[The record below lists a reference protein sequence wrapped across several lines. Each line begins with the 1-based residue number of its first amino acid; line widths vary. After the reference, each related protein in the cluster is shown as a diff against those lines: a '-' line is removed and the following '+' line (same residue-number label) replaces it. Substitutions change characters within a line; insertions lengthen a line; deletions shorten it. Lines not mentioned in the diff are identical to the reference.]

1 MTIRLICG
9 NQELVTTFEQA
20 QSILQIQREM
30 KGAGTSWQLDSNEYE
45 FKDNGIIKREN
56 KTVSNRKATPK
67 GDRKG
72 DKAPAETEISHADD
86 TE

>member
-1 MTIRLICG
+1 MNIRLICG
-9 NQELVTTFEQA
+9 NQELVTTFGQA
-20 QSILQIQREM
+20 QSILQIQAEM

-56 KTVSNRKATPK
+56 KRVSNRKAAPK
-67 GDRKG
+67 GDREG
-72 DKAPAETEISHADD
+72 DKAPAKTEIPHADN